1 MIEITVKGET
11 WTDLVKEIED
21 LTTGMSGGKLKAQ
34 LSNPTITQATPK
46 AEKTEEKA
54 EKTTF
59 APKVTSTSKKE
70 KTPDKK
76 PATHDVTLVE
86 IRAAFKELLKAD
98 RDLATKMLSNYGVKN
113 ISALTPDQYE
123 AVLTNIKAAL

>member
-46 AEKTEEKA
+46 AEKVEAKV
-54 EKTTF
+54 EKTLPT
-59 APKVTSTSKKE
+59 PKVTSTSKKE
-70 KTPDKK
+70 KTSDQK